1 MIYFDTKKYGAN
13 KIEGTTPQV
22 AFEIV
27 ATLISFREFNS
38 ISNEFLNK
46 LFENEEFK
54 NLVLKDER
62 YNSKQKVFREYV
74 DRIVDIIAD
83 EFINSIMEKEER
95 KLSDFTEEEQNEAKQ
110 RIIKEIFVK

>member
-22 AFEIV
+22 AFEII

-62 YNSKQKVFREYV
+62 YNSKQKVFKEYMN
-74 DRIVDIIAD
+74 RIVDIITE
-83 EFINSIMEKEER
+83 EFINSIMEKDGM
-95 KLSDFTEEEQNEAKQ
+95 KLSDLTEEEQKEAKQ
-110 RIIKEIFVK
+110 RIIREMFVK

>member
-1 MIYFDTKKYGAN
+1 MIYFDTKQGGKNLAN
-13 KIEGTTPQV
+13 GSTPQV

-27 ATLISFREFNS
+27 ATLINFRRFNS

-62 YNSKQKVFREYV
+62 HKARQKVFREYV
-74 DRIVDIIAD
+74 DRIVDIITE
-83 EFINSIMEKEER
+83 EFINSIMEKEGM
-95 KLSDFTEEEQNEAKQ
+95 KLSDFTEAEQREAKQ

>member
-1 MIYFDTKKYGAN
+1 MIYFDTKQSGKNIAQGSA
-13 KIEGTTPQV
+13 PQV

-27 ATLISFREFNS
+27 ATLINFRSFNS

-62 YNSKQKVFREYV
+62 RNSKQKVFKEYV
-74 DRIVDIIAD
+74 DRIVDIITE
-83 EFINSIMEKEER
+83 EFMNSIMEKEGM
-95 KLSDFTEEEQNEAKQ
+95 KLSDFTEAEQQEAKQ